1 MNNKTIGC
9 PKSGIKIHNNN
20 DNNNN
25 DNNNNVN
32 YAKQQ
37 EDFYNQLKQQN
48 RATGVRI
55 LQGQNNYNNDPFS
68 GLNPFSNPLGETNYS
83 HKNIHYTKSNF
94 EQLDLNIENYSRE
107 DLYKLFGLNKM
118 QLSEEN
124 MKESKKV
131 VLKTHPDKS
140 QLEPK
145 YFLFFSKAYK
155 RLYSIYEFQN
165 KSSNKKTDVNEYY
178 SEDNTQVLDKL
189 FQNDKS
195 FKKPANFNKWF
206 NEQFEKNKLEDGNES
221 GYGDW
226 LKSDE
231 GIVDMG
237 YVSQSN
243 IAEEIE
249 KRKKQVKELTI
260 HNGINDPFASTFGG
274 SALLDSTNN
283 FTSGTMFSGDGMGYT
298 DLRQA
303 YVESV
308 IPVTQEDYNKVQK
321 FKNVNDYK
329 QHRDNVNVKPIGKEE
344 SMKLL
349 YQQNKQKDEESAALA
364 FYYAKQSEK
373 IKINQESFWS
383 ELKQLKNIS

>member
-1 MNNKTIGC
+1 MNKKNFVC

-20 DNNNN
+20 DNNE
-25 DNNNNVN
+25 N
-32 YAKQQ
+32 YIKQQ

-55 LQGQNNYNNDPFS
+55 SQGQNNYNSDPFD

-83 HKNIHYTKSNF
+83 HKDIHYSKSIF
-94 EQLDLNIENYSRE
+94 EHLDLNIENYSRE
-107 DLYKLFGLNKM
+107 DLYKLFGLNQM
-118 QLSEEN
+118 HLSEEN
-124 MKESKKV
+124 MKESKKI

-165 KSSNKKTDVNEYY
+165 KSSNKKLDANEYY
-178 SEDNTQVLDKL
+178 NKENALILDKL
-189 FQNDKS
+189 FKNDSS
-195 FKKPANFNKWF
+195 FKKPTGFNKWF
-206 NEQFEKNKLEDGNES
+206 NEQFEKNKLEDGNNA

-231 GIVDMG
+231 DVVDMG

-249 KRKKQVKELTI
+249 KRKKQVRELTV

-274 SALLDSTNN
+274 SSLLDSTNN

-329 QHRDNVNVKPIGKEE
+329 QHRDNVNVKPISKEE